1 MDTHSQP
8 AKPAP
13 KRIRGL
19 EDQVVK
25 YDLKAMIAEAQ
36 TEFDAAISR
45 RDLIDQKAISQ
56 MFNLKE
62 RLNARN

>member
-1 MDTHSQP
+1 MDTDSQP
-8 AKPAP
+8 AKPAQ
-13 KRIRGL
+13 KKVRGL

-36 TEFDAAISR
+36 AEFDAAISR
-45 RDLIDQKAISQ
+45 RDLIDQSAISQ

-62 RLNARN
+62 RLHARN